1 MGLET
6 RYGIISD
13 VHKDPL
19 KVAKAIEKLK
29 SVGIDKLILNG
40 DIAENIGTMQGNMDF
55 FAIVLDAVAKS
66 NLETFIQPGS
76 HESYK

>member
-29 SVGIDKLILNG
+29 L
-40 DIAENIGTMQGNMDF
+40 
-55 FAIVLDAVAKS
+55 
-66 NLETFIQPGS
+66 
-76 HESYK
+76 

>member
-29 SVGIDKLILNG
+29 SV
-40 DIAENIGTMQGNMDF
+40 
-55 FAIVLDAVAKS
+55 VLT
-66 NLETFIQPGS
+66 N
-76 HESYK
+76 